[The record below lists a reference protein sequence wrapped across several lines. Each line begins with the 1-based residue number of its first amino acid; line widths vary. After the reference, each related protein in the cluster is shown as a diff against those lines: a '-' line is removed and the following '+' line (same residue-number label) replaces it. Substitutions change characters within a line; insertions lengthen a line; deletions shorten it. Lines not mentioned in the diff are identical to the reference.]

1 MKVTVE
7 NKKGLNKDVKVFVD
21 KKTMNVYMDEKY
33 EEIKGTVNLKG
44 FRPGK
49 VPREILKRQFGKAV
63 FSEVLDKVLKETSTK
78 ALQENKIK
86 PAGQPKLDLKTYGE
100 DKDLEYILSVTELP
114 KVELKSI
121 ENIKFDEYTV
131 KIDQKET
138 DKRINDIAKNQPNFK
153 EAPETTKAKK
163 GDLVVFDYNA
173 TVDEKTF
180 KGGEGKNTQ
189 LTLGKDLFLKGFDE
203 QLIGVKKG
211 DEKIVDA
218 TLPENFPEKEFI
230 NKKAKFKCTI
240 SAVKIPEDVKI
251 DDQFA
256 KNLGAKDLNDLKSLI
271 TKQINDEYKNSLDR
285 LTKNQILKEIEK
297 FKVSEI
303 PENLLE
309 DEIKILSQGMSEDD
323 AKKSRKN
330 FEEVA
335 KKRIKVG
342 LVLNE
347 FGEQNQI
354 KVTEQELQAEVQ
366 KQIRMMPGQE
376 KMVMEFYK
384 KNPNALASLRGT
396 VYEEKILNMIKE
408 KAKPNKKEISK
419 DEAEKILKESQKQQL
434 EQERRQAEINT
445 LQQHNDLL
453 AELDQAEDVNRATF
467 AFLNRDDDNSV
478 RAFNEAQ
485 TEISDRDIRR
495 IDAQGLYAS
504 EQLRLRSVGALRA
517 GRAAERAANLNAM
530 ATIFSAS
537 YKATQTG

>member
-21 KKTMNVYMDEKY
+21 KKTMNLYMDEKY

-153 EAPETTKAKK
+153 EASETTKAKK

-230 NKKAKFKCTI
+230 NKKAKFICKI

-342 LVLNE
+342 LILNE

-354 KVTEQELQAEVQ
+354 KVTEQELQTEVWGYQ
-366 KQIRMMPGQE
+366 SQLETHTVETHIYRLRKKISKTFNDQDFIIS
-376 KMVMEFYK
+376 K
-384 KNPNALASLRGT
+384 KNG
-396 VYEEKILNMIKE
+396 YKIKKE
-408 KAKPNKKEISK
+408 K
-419 DEAEKILKESQKQQL
+419 
-434 EQERRQAEINT
+434 
-445 LQQHNDLL
+445 
-453 AELDQAEDVNRATF
+453 
-467 AFLNRDDDNSV
+467 
-478 RAFNEAQ
+478 
-485 TEISDRDIRR
+485 
-495 IDAQGLYAS
+495 
-504 EQLRLRSVGALRA
+504 
-517 GRAAERAANLNAM
+517 
-530 ATIFSAS
+530 
-537 YKATQTG
+537 